1 MRGLTPNYAP
11 ERGRA
16 LALVSCVIEILVCF
30 FMTLRN
36 QINLLITT
44 LMILFIS
51 ALLFLEVDASRRSI
65 REEMEGSTR
74 ITVQLLGTM
83 MHDVVSNGQAVTPK
97 LLVEFMN
104 RVGRVR
110 AHDIALYNAAD
121 LLVYKSPPFQY
132 KAGHYAPLWFAEWVT
147 PQASPVSIEFPGG
160 HMVIAPDASR
170 SVVDA
175 WDELQKIL
183 WLVLAFFVL
192 VNAVLYVIVGR
203 ALAPLRD
210 LILGLEQMERKEFHT
225 RLPNWRM
232 REMALLGRAFNRMAQ
247 AVEESF
253 LIKKAAARTAQEL
266 QDSREVS
273 ALIQSHLEDERRNL
287 ARELHDELGQSVT
300 AVRTIAT
307 TIAQQSAATHPE
319 MTERAQAIVSVSGT
333 MYDAMH
339 RMVRQLRPL
348 ALDNL
353 GLSEALNDLV
363 RTHRNLYPE
372 HHLLITLV
380 GDLEALPDFLRITV
394 YRVVQE
400 CLTNT
405 VRHAE
410 AETIEVTVT
419 AQPQELTI
427 RVADDGRGMALGEM
441 KDNRFGVLGMRERVQ
456 ALGGRFDVTSTPGQG
471 FCVEVCLPLGGP
483 S

>member
-1 MRGLTPNYAP
+1 
-11 ERGRA
+11 
-16 LALVSCVIEILVCF
+16 
-30 FMTLRN
+30 MTLRN

-287 ARELHDELGQSVT
+287 ARELHDELGQYVT
-300 AVRTIAT
+300 AIKTFAVGITNKAKANITSPGMADIET
-307 TIAQQSAATHPE
+307 NANVIVSAAN
-319 MTERAQAIVSVSGT
+319 QI
-333 MYDAMH
+333 YDGMH
-339 RMVRQLRPL
+339 NIVRQLRPG

-353 GLSEALNDLV
+353 GLAETLRDVVSTYQEQNPQIKISLELTGDLYSSGETVSINIYRIVQESLNNALKYAQASTID
-363 RTHRNLYPE
+363 
-372 HHLLITLV
+372 ITLSKSRD
-380 GDLEALPDFLRITV
+380 GELRLHIQDNGIGMNFEAVD
-394 YRVVQE
+394 QSQ
-400 CLTNT
+400 
-405 VRHAE
+405 H
-410 AETIEVTVT
+410 
-419 AQPQELTI
+419 
-427 RVADDGRGMALGEM
+427 
-441 KDNRFGVLGMRERVQ
+441 FGLLGMRERVQ
-456 ALGGRFDVTSTPGQG
+456 ALHGSFNVHSAPNQG
-471 FCVEVCLPLGGP
+471 TTIAIIIPNQSVPQ
-483 S
+483 